1 MKDSYLIILPAL
13 LLAIFA
19 SSCRHVQQ
27 VTKTE
32 YRYIVQH
39 DSVWRDCTDTIMIER
54 LGDTVKIYEKLTEKQ
69 YYYNYF
75 RDTLRRCDTVRIEKN
90 NTIVK
95 ENKQR
100 KKGFIWFIIGF
111 FSSIFVIF
119 AVKNFIK
126 WYL

>member
-1 MKDSYLIILPAL
+1 MKNVLPIIATLCAL
-13 LLAIFA
+13 LVL
-19 SSCRHVQQ
+19 SGCRQ
-27 VTKTE
+27 VREITKTE
-32 YRYIVQH
+32 YRYIYQR
-39 DSVWRDCTDTIMIER
+39 DSVWRDCTDTIVIER

-95 ENKQR
+95 ENKHR

-119 AVKNFIK
+119 AVKILKK
-126 WYL
+126 WYS

>member
-1 MKDSYLIILPAL
+1 MKNVWPIIVTLCAL
-13 LLAIFA
+13 LVL
-19 SSCRHVQQ
+19 SGCSQ
-27 VTKTE
+27 VKEITKTE
-32 YRYIVQH
+32 YRYIYH
-39 DSVWRDCTDTIMIER
+39 RDSVWRDCTDTIMIER

>member
-1 MKDSYLIILPAL
+1 M
-13 LLAIFA
+13 
-19 SSCRHVQQ
+19 
-27 VTKTE
+27 
-32 YRYIVQH
+32 
-39 DSVWRDCTDTIMIER
+39 
-54 LGDTVKIYEKLTEKQ
+54 GDTVKIYEKLTEKQ

-75 RDTLRRCDTVRIEKN
+75 RDTLRRCDTVRIEKK

-100 KKGFIWFIIGF
+100 EKGFIWFIIGF

-119 AVKNFIK
+119 ALKILKK